1 MDRTH
6 AEIARP
12 IEAVEGEGERGDDT
26 RLSAECRAAFATL
39 FLIPRP
45 FAPQVR
51 RPRRTPHAPRVRVAL
66 HRRGDA
72 VACGP
77 ARGPDPS
84 NGKE

>member
-12 IEAVEGEGERGDDT
+12 VEAVEGEEERGDDT
-26 RLSAECRAAFATL
+26 RLSAECRAAYTTL
-39 FLIPRP
+39 FLIPLP
-45 FAPQVR
+45 FASQVR
-51 RPRRTPHAPRVRVAL
+51 RPRRTPHARRMRVAS

-72 VACGP
+72 VACGT